1 MKKPIDQK
9 LIPII
14 VIIGG
19 GVLLLISFGIRHS
32 FGLYLLPITNH
43 LNTGR
48 EVFGFAAAL
57 QVLMIGIG
65 SPLFGAL
72 SDKFGS
78 GKASLLGITLVIL
91 GLAWMANLQ
100 TSFDII
106 GAQALCGLG
115 SAGCGTAVVLGAVGR
130 SVKVENRTLSLG
142 IVMAAGSFG
151 QFAVVPFTGYLIEL
165 VSWSQSLVFL
175 TFFAAIMIIFSFAL
189 NFSEKSESSKAGSRQ
204 TVREALKEAFQ
215 TKSFN
220 LLTLGFFVCGF
231 HVTFVAVHLPAFIED
246 ENLPFW
252 VGGWALA
259 LIGLFNIIGT
269 LYFGY
274 LGDRLSKK
282 NLLALLYSLRSLLF
296 LVFIFLPKT
305 ELTVLLFACILGI
318 LWLSTVPLTSGI
330 ITVVFGPYY
339 MSMLYGIAF
348 FSHQIG
354 SFLGS
359 WLGGRLFDAYGS
371 YNLMWWICVALGFIS
386 ALLHMPIKKKR
397 CSVWQ
402 ISKFKELF

>member
-189 NFSEKSESSKAGSRQ
+189 NFSEKSESSKSGSRQ

-220 LLTLGFFVCGF
+220 FLTLGFFVCGF

-386 ALLHMPIKKKR
+386 ALLHMPIKEKAVQR
-397 CSVWQ
+397 LADQQ
-402 ISKFKELF
+402 I

>member
-14 VIIGG
+14 VIFGG

-32 FGLYLLPITNH
+32 FGLYLLPITDH

-100 TSFDII
+100 TSFDVT

-130 SVKVENRTLSLG
+130 SVKIENRTLSLG

-165 VSWSQSLVFL
+165 VSWAQSLVYL
-175 TFFAAIMIIFSFAL
+175 SFFAAIMIIFSFAL
-189 NFSEKSESSKAGSRQ
+189 NFSEKSESSKSGSRQ

-220 LLTLGFFVCGF
+220 FLTLGFFVCGF

-246 ENLPFW
+246 EKLPFW

-359 WLGGRLFDAYGS
+359 WLGGRLFDTYGS
-371 YNLMWWICVALGFIS
+371 YEFMWWVCVALGLIS
-386 ALLHMPIKKKR
+386 ALMHLPIKEIAVERLTNSEVKT
-397 CSVWQ
+397 
-402 ISKFKELF
+402 

>member
-1 MKKPIDQK
+1 MKISIDQK
-9 LIPII
+9 LIPIV

-19 GVLLLISFGIRHS
+19 GVLLLVSFGIRHS
-32 FGLYLLPITNH
+32 FGLYLLPITH
-43 LNTGR
+43 YLNTGR

-78 GKASLLGITLVIL
+78 GKASMLGIVLVIL
-91 GLAWMANLQ
+91 GLAWMANVQ

-106 GAQALCGLG
+106 GAQALCGFG
-115 SAGCGTAVVLGAVGR
+115 AAGCGTAVVLGAVGR
-130 SVKVENRTLSLG
+130 SVKIENRTLSLG

-165 VSWSQSLVFL
+165 VSWSQSLVYL
-175 TFFAAIMIIFSFAL
+175 SFFASIMIIFSFAL
-189 NFSEKSESSKAGSRQ
+189 NFSEKSESSKAGSQQ
-204 TVREALKEAFQ
+204 TIKEALKEAFQ
-215 TKSFN
+215 SKSFN

-259 LIGLFNIIGT
+259 LIGLFNIVGT

-305 ELTVLLFACILGI
+305 ELTVLLFACVLGI

-371 YNLMWWICVALGFIS
+371 YDIVWWISVALGLIA
-386 ALLHMPIKKKR
+386 ALMHMPIKEKAVQR
-397 CSVWQ
+397 FANQQ
-402 ISKFKELF
+402 I

>member
-1 MKKPIDQK
+1 MKKSIDQK
-9 LIPII
+9 LIPIF

-19 GVLLLISFGIRHS
+19 GALLLISFGIRHS
-32 FGLYLLPITNH
+32 FGLYLLPITDH
-43 LNTGR
+43 LNAGR
-48 EVFGFAAAL
+48 ETFGFAAAL

-78 GKASLLGITLVIL
+78 GKASLLGITLLIL
-91 GLAWMANLQ
+91 GLAWMANIQ
-100 TSFDII
+100 TSFDVI
-106 GAQALCGLG
+106 GAQALCGFG
-115 SAGCGTAVVLGAVGR
+115 AAGCGTAVVLGAVGR

-151 QFAVVPFTGYLIEL
+151 QFVVVPFTGYLIEL
-165 VSWSQSLVFL
+165 VSWAQSLVYL
-175 TFFAAIMIIFSFAL
+175 SFFASIMIIFSFCF
-189 NFSEKSESSKAGSRQ
+189 NFSEKSEISKAGSRQ
-204 TVREALKEAFQ
+204 TIKEALKEAFQ
-215 TKSFN
+215 SKSFN

-259 LIGLFNIIGT
+259 LIGLFNIVGT
-269 LYFGY
+269 IYFGY

-305 ELTVLLFACILGI
+305 ELTVLLFACVLGV

-359 WLGGRLFDAYGS
+359 WLGGRLFDIYGS
-371 YNLMWWICVALGFIS
+371 YEIMWWFSVALGFIA
-386 ALLHMPIKKKR
+386 ALMHMPIKEKAVQR
-397 CSVWQ
+397 LANQQ
-402 ISKFKELF
+402 I

>member
-1 MKKPIDQK
+1 MKISIDQK
-9 LIPII
+9 LIPIF

-19 GVLLLISFGIRHS
+19 GALLLISFGIRHS
-32 FGLYLLPITNH
+32 FGLYLLPITKH
-43 LNTGR
+43 LNAGR
-48 EVFGFAAAL
+48 EIFGFAAAL

-91 GLAWMANLQ
+91 GLAWMAKVQ

-106 GAQALCGLG
+106 GAQALCGFG
-115 SAGCGTAVVLGAVGR
+115 AAGCGTAVVLGAVGR
-130 SVKVENRTLSLG
+130 SVKVENRTLYLG

-151 QFAVVPFTGYLIEL
+151 QFAIVPFTGYLIEL
-165 VSWSQSLVFL
+165 VSWSQSLVYL
-175 TFFAAIMIIFSFAL
+175 SFFASIMIIFSFAL
-189 NFSEKSESSKAGSRQ
+189 NFSEKSESSKAGSQQ
-204 TVREALKEAFQ
+204 TIKEALKEAFQ
-215 TKSFN
+215 SKSFN

-252 VGGWALA
+252 VGGWSLA

-305 ELTVLLFACILGI
+305 ELTVLLFACVLGI
-318 LWLSTVPLTSGI
+318 LWLSSVYSI
-330 ITVVFGPYY
+330 
-339 MSMLYGIAF
+339 
-348 FSHQIG
+348 
-354 SFLGS
+354 
-359 WLGGRLFDAYGS
+359 
-371 YNLMWWICVALGFIS
+371 
-386 ALLHMPIKKKR
+386 LLEHFTLDI
-397 CSVWQ
+397 
-402 ISKFKELF
+402 

>member
-1 MKKPIDQK
+1 MKISIDQK
-9 LIPII
+9 LIPIF

-19 GVLLLISFGIRHS
+19 GALLLISFGIRHS

-43 LNTGR
+43 LNAGR
-48 EVFGFAAAL
+48 ELFGFAAAL

-78 GKASLLGITLVIL
+78 GKASLLGITLLIL
-91 GLAWMANLQ
+91 GLAWMANVQ
-100 TSFDII
+100 TSFDVI
-106 GAQALCGLG
+106 GAQALCGFG
-115 SAGCGTAVVLGAVGR
+115 AAGCGAAVVLGAVGR

-151 QFAVVPFTGYLIEL
+151 QFAVVPFTGYLIEV
-165 VSWSQSLVFL
+165 VSWSQSLVYL
-175 TFFAAIMIIFSFAL
+175 SFFASIMLIFSFAL

-204 TVREALKEAFQ
+204 TIKEALKEAFQ
-215 TKSFN
+215 SKSFN

-246 ENLPFW
+246 ENLPLW

-259 LIGLFNIIGT
+259 LIGLFNIVGT
-269 LYFGY
+269 IYFGY

-305 ELTVLLFACILGI
+305 ELTVLLFACVLGI

-359 WLGGRLFDAYGS
+359 WLGGRLFDTYGS
-371 YNLMWWICVALGFIS
+371 YEVMWWISVALGFIA
-386 ALLHMPIKKKR
+386 ALMHMPIKEKAVQR
-397 CSVWQ
+397 LANQQV
-402 ISKFKELF
+402 

>member
-1 MKKPIDQK
+1 MIELGNKN
-9 LIPII
+9 LIPIL

-19 GVLLLISFGIRHS
+19 SVLLFVSFGIRHS
-32 FGLYLLPITNH
+32 FGLYLLPISNY

-72 SDKFGS
+72 SDKYGS
-78 GKASLLGITLVIL
+78 GKASLLGIILVIL
-91 GLAWMANLQ
+91 GLTWMSNIQ
-100 TSFDII
+100 TPIDIV
-106 GAQALCGLG
+106 GSQFLFGLG
-115 SAGCGTAVVLGAVGR
+115 AAGCGTAVVLGAVGR
-130 SVKVENRTLSLG
+130 SVKTENRTLVLG
-142 IVMAAGSFG
+142 VVMAAGSFG
-151 QFAVVPFTGYLIEL
+151 QFVMVPLMGFLIEL
-165 VSWSQSLVFL
+165 FGWSESLIYLCFI
-175 TFFAAIMIIFSFAL
+175 ASIMLFFSFAL
-189 NFSEKSESSKAGSRQ
+189 NFSRKSEFSIAGTNQ
-204 TVREALKEAFQ
+204 TLKEALKEAFQ
-215 TKSFN
+215 SKSFN

-259 LIGLFNIIGT
+259 LIGLFNVVGT
-269 LYFGY
+269 IYFGY

-282 NLLALLYSLRSLLF
+282 KLLALLYALRGLLF
-296 LVFIFLPKT
+296 LIFIFLPKT
-305 ELTVLLFACILGI
+305 EISVLVFACFLGI

-339 MSMLYGIAF
+339 MSMLYGIVF
-348 FSHQIG
+348 MSHQVG

-359 WLGGRLFDAYGS
+359 WLGGRLFDTYGS

-386 ALLHMPIKKKR
+386 AIMHVPIIEKPVQRLL
-397 CSVWQ
+397 SQ
-402 ISKFKELF
+402 QL

>member
-359 WLGGRLFDAYGS
+359 WLGGRLFDTYGS
-371 YNLMWWICVALGFIS
+371 YELMWWVCVALGLIS
-386 ALLHMPIKKKR
+386 ALMHLPIKEIAVERLTNSEVKT
-397 CSVWQ
+397 
-402 ISKFKELF
+402 

>member
-1 MKKPIDQK
+1 MKISIDQK
-9 LIPII
+9 LIPIF

-19 GVLLLISFGIRHS
+19 GALLLISFGIRHS

-43 LNTGR
+43 LNAGR
-48 EVFGFAAAL
+48 ELFGFAAAL

-91 GLAWMANLQ
+91 GLAWMANVQ

-106 GAQALCGLG
+106 GAQALCGFG
-115 SAGCGTAVVLGAVGR
+115 AAGCGTAVVLGAVGR

-151 QFAVVPFTGYLIEL
+151 QFAVGPFTGYLIEL
-165 VSWSQSLVFL
+165 VSWSQSLVYL
-175 TFFAAIMIIFSFAL
+175 SFFASIMLIFSFAL

-204 TVREALKEAFQ
+204 TIKEALKEAFQ
-215 TKSFN
+215 SKSFN

-259 LIGLFNIIGT
+259 LIGLFNIVGT
-269 LYFGY
+269 IYFGY

-305 ELTVLLFACILGI
+305 ELTVLLFACVLGI

-359 WLGGRLFDAYGS
+359 WLGGKLFDTYGS
-371 YNLMWWICVALGFIS
+371 YEVMWWISVALGFIA
-386 ALLHMPIKKKR
+386 ALMHMPIKEKAVQR
-397 CSVWQ
+397 LANQQV
-402 ISKFKELF
+402 

>member
-32 FGLYLLPITNH
+32 FGLYLLPITDH

-100 TSFDII
+100 TSFDVI

-165 VSWSQSLVFL
+165 VSWSQSLVYL
-175 TFFAAIMIIFSFAL
+175 SFFAAIMIIFSFAL

-259 LIGLFNIIGT
+259 FIGLFNIIGT

-359 WLGGRLFDAYGS
+359 WLGGRLFDIYGS
-371 YNLMWWICVALGFIS
+371 YELMWWVCVALGFIS
-386 ALLHMPIKKKR
+386 ALLHLPIKEIAVERLTNSEVKT
-397 CSVWQ
+397 
-402 ISKFKELF
+402 

>member
-1 MKKPIDQK
+1 MKISIDQK
-9 LIPII
+9 LIPIF

-19 GVLLLISFGIRHS
+19 GALLLISFGIRHS

-43 LNTGR
+43 LNAGR
-48 EVFGFAAAL
+48 ELFGFAAAL

-91 GLAWMANLQ
+91 GLAWMANVQ

-106 GAQALCGLG
+106 GSQALCGFG
-115 SAGCGTAVVLGAVGR
+115 AAGCGAAVVLGAVGR

-165 VSWSQSLVFL
+165 VSWSQSLVYL
-175 TFFAAIMIIFSFAL
+175 SFFASIMLIFSFAL

-204 TVREALKEAFQ
+204 TIKEALKEAFQ
-215 TKSFN
+215 SKSFN

-259 LIGLFNIIGT
+259 LIGLFNIVGT
-269 LYFGY
+269 IYFGY

-305 ELTVLLFACILGI
+305 ELTVLLFACVLGI

-359 WLGGRLFDAYGS
+359 WLGGRLFDTYGS
-371 YNLMWWICVALGFIS
+371 YEVMWWISVALGFIA
-386 ALLHMPIKKKR
+386 ALMHMPIKEKAVQR
-397 CSVWQ
+397 LANLQ
-402 ISKFKELF
+402 I